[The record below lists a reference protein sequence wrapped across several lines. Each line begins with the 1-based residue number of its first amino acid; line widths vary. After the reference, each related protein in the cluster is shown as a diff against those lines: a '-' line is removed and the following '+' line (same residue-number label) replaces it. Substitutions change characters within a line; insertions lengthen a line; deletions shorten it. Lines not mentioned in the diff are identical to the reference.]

1 MSDAPDKDKK
11 PAAEEPAAGA
21 AKASKGGMLVPLIAA
36 ALISVGG
43 SFWVGF
49 FLNKQLLTGIN
60 KELSLTL
67 AQVGAA
73 EDHGDGHGASKDPKA
88 ASNAHGS
95 GTAAHGSDASHA
107 KPAKDDGHGAAA
119 DHGAAPKKA
128 DAAAGH
134 DAPKPKDDGHGGGH
148 GGAPAK
154 KETPEEIAKAAQI
167 KAGLFPLGT
176 DPIVANP
183 AGDSRFVV
191 VKVTLLSVGQADI
204 SAAVD
209 ANIDRL
215 RDAVSAFLADQRI
228 DDMQKRGFR
237 SQMAAQLAL
246 AFNRILGPGTVKEII
261 FPQFV
266 IQ

>member
-1 MSDAPDKDKK
+1 MSDPQDKDKK
-11 PAAEEPAAGA
+11 PAAEEAAGA
-21 AKASKGGMLVPLIAA
+21 PKAAKGGMLVPLIAA
-36 ALISVGG
+36 AIISVGG
-43 SFWVGF
+43 SFGVGF
-49 FLNKQLLTGIN
+49 YLNKQLLGGIN
-60 KELSLTL
+60 KDLALAL
-67 AQVGAA
+67 AQVGAS
-73 EDHGDGHGASKDPKA
+73 EDPGDSHGAAKDHKA
-88 ASNAHGS
+88 PSGAHG
-95 GTAAHGSDASHA
+95 ADASHG
-107 KPAKDDGHGAAA
+107 KPSKDDAHSSAA

-128 DAAAGH
+128 DAAAAH
-134 DAPKPKDDGHGGGH
+134 DAPKPKADSH
-148 GGAPAK
+148 GAPAK
-154 KETPEEIAKAAQI
+154 KETPEEIAKAAQV
-167 KAGLFPLGT
+167 KAGLFPLGA

-183 AGDSRFVV
+183 SGDTRFVV

-204 SAAVD
+204 SAQVE

>member
-1 MSDAPDKDKK
+1 MSDPHDKDKK
-11 PAAEEPAAGA
+11 PAAEEAAGA
-21 AKASKGGMLVPLIAA
+21 PKAAKGGMLVPLIAA
-36 ALISVGG
+36 AIISVGG
-43 SFWVGF
+43 SFGVGF
-49 FLNKQLLTGIN
+49 YLNKQLLGGIN
-60 KELSLTL
+60 KDLALAL
-67 AQVGAA
+67 AQVGAS
-73 EDHGDGHGASKDPKA
+73 EDHGDSHGAAKDPKA
-88 ASNAHGS
+88 ASGAHG
-95 GTAAHGSDASHA
+95 ADASHG
-107 KPAKDDGHGAAA
+107 KPSKDDAHSSGA

-128 DAAAGH
+128 DAAAAH
-134 DAPKPKDDGHGGGH
+134 DAPKPKADPH
-148 GGAPAK
+148 GAPAK
-154 KETPEEIAKAAQI
+154 KETPEEIAKAAQV
-167 KAGLFPLGT
+167 KAGLFPLGA

-183 AGDSRFVV
+183 SGDTRFVV

-204 SAAVD
+204 SAQVE